1 MAEGNVVD
9 AASVKISPDT
19 SNFRKRLRAELRK
32 IDEEVN
38 VDADINVDI
47 DRASKLLRAWRERE
61 ERKPPIEQKIDI
73 DTAPLTRTLSG
84 LSKLSLGAAAAVAM
98 SDALAGVLSA
108 AISAV
113 GVVNLLPGILA
124 TATVAA
130 GTLAIG
136 AEGIG
141 RAFERARGPAE
152 DLQEAVE
159 DAFERSMA
167 PAAESVAGL
176 LPRLH
181 SGFTGVA
188 DAIGDSASGFADM
201 LSEARNVDRIRVL
214 LGETEGIT
222 RSLGDSLAPIGEALL
237 HISAIGAQMFSDMVD
252 GASDSAQAFRDWVTS
267 AEGTQQIQEWIRGG
281 VDALREIWQLGVDV
295 VGIFRAIG
303 DAFESAGLSLGSAFG
318 STLTEIREALSSV
331 EGQEILT
338 DIIENIIGIS
348 DTVKDVLGT
357 AFTAIGPA
365 VQSALPG
372 IRELVRQIGVL
383 LKGALETVGPL
394 LQSVFG
400 FLSDNMAWIGPLAVG
415 LTGAIVAVKGFT
427 AAVGALKVAFIALS
441 AANPFTAIIAAVIT
455 VATFVVVHW
464 DQLKEYLRAA
474 WEWISQ
480 TAAAIWNGI
489 VSFFTNLLNGIK
501 AQFTAAW
508 NSVSS
513 TVSSVWNAISNT
525 TQSVWNSVTGFIS
538 SVLNS
543 ILSFFRNAW
552 NNMKNTVVN
561 AWNSIKNGISSGI
574 SNALSLIRQLPGKIL
589 KALGN
594 LGSLLVEGGK
604 DLIRGLWRGFQSMIG
619 WVADKIKGAV
629 GGLVN
634 GVKGLLGIAS
644 PSRVFADIGRDTMRG
659 FADGIDQQGSDAVRT
674 AQNVVNEIVHVGKGA
689 DLDPRPFQWS
699 GLTEGLDGAL
709 ENARATVASAMADIA
724 SIVNSTRLSP
734 EIELGGA
741 APKFGMV
748 GVSRIEGYSAGGSIA
763 VQPRTTTT
771 QVDGIDYERM
781 AAAVTD
787 ALDGVR
793 VEMDPNGILRIVEK
807 ARIRKER
814 RR

>member
-1 MAEGNVVD
+1 MADGNVVD
-9 AASVKISPDT
+9 AASVKVSPDT
-19 SNFRKRLRAELRK
+19 SGFRSRLRAELRK
-32 IDEEVN
+32 INEEVL
-38 VDADINVDI
+38 VDVDVDVDT
-47 DRASKLLRAWRERE
+47 DRASRLLRAWRERE
-61 ERKPPIEQKIDI
+61 ERKPPIEQRVDI
-73 DTAPLTRTLSG
+73 DTAPLMRAIAG
-84 LSKLSLGAAAAVAM
+84 ISKLSLGAAAAVAM

-124 TATVAA
+124 TAAVAA
-130 GTLAIG
+130 GTLVIG

-167 PAAESVAGL
+167 PAAESVADL
-176 LPRLH
+176 LPKLEY
-181 SGFTGVA
+181 GFVGIA
-188 DAIGDSASGFADM
+188 DAIGNSASGFASM
-201 LSEARNVDRIRVL
+201 LNEAQNVARIQSL
-214 LGETEGIT
+214 LGETKNIT
-222 RSLGDSLAPIGEALL
+222 QSLGESLAPIGEALL
-237 HISAIGAQMFSDMVD
+237 HISVIGAQMFSDMVA

-267 AEGTQQIQEWIRGG
+267 AEGTQQIQAWIRGG
-281 VDALREIWQLGVDV
+281 VDALREIWQLGADV
-295 VGIFRAIG
+295 VGIFRAIS
-303 DAFESAGLSLGSAFG
+303 DAFEAAGLSLGSAFG
-318 STLTEIREALSSV
+318 STIAEIREALSSV

-338 DIIENIIGIS
+338 GIIEHIIGIS

-427 AAVGALKVAFIALS
+427 AAVSALKAAFIALS
-441 AANPFTAIIAAVIT
+441 ASNPFTAIIAAVIT

-480 TAAAIWNGI
+480 TASNIWNGI

-525 TQSVWNSVTGFIS
+525 TQSVWNSITGFIS

-561 AWNSIKNGISSGI
+561 AWNSIKNGVSSGI
-574 SNALSLIRQLPGKIL
+574 KNVLSLIRQLPGRIL
-589 KALGN
+589 RALGN
-594 LGSLLVEGGK
+594 LGSLLVEAGK
-604 DLIRGLWRGFQSMIG
+604 DLIRGLWRGFQSMLG

-644 PSRVFADIGRDTMRG
+644 PSKVFRDIGSDTMLG
-659 FADGIDQQGSDAVRT
+659 FAIGISRQGSSVVKT
-674 AQNVVNEIVHVGKGA
+674 AKNVINELTS
-689 DLDPRPFQWS
+689 LDPKPFRWS
-699 GLTEGLDGAL
+699 GLTEGLEGAL
-709 ENARATVASAMADIA
+709 QTATSMVSSAMSDIA
-724 SIVNSTRLSP
+724 DIVNSTRLSP
-734 EIELGGA
+734 EIESGA
-741 APKFGMV
+741 EKFTMV
-748 GVSRIEGYSAGGSIA
+748 GVSRINGYTAGGA
-763 VQPRTTTT
+763 VVDQPRTTA
-771 QVDGIDYERM
+771 QFGGIDYDRL
-781 AAAVTD
+781 AAAI
-787 ALDGVR
+787 AYSLNGIR
-793 VEMDPNGILRIVEK
+793 VEMDPNGVLRIVEK
-807 ARIRKER
+807 ARVRKER